1 MVISRP
7 LDWINCTPLS
17 TSNCAGIITQL
28 VIHLS
33 HPLFTPRTVSRYNRA
48 MPKILVVDDEPPII
62 DVLVYNLKQSGYDT
76 VIARDGEQA
85 VTLAKR
91 EQPDLII
98 LDLMLPKID
107 GLEVYRIVRRD
118 SDVPVIMLTARDAE
132 IDRVVGL
139 ELGADDYV
147 VKPFSVR
154 ELMVRVKNVLRRSIP
169 RPIES
174 AAPDRICVDALTLDV
189 ARHEAR
195 WGNDLIELTA
205 LEFAMLHTLA
215 RHADQV
221 LSREQLLE
229 LVWGYD
235 YHDDLRVVDAVI
247 KRLRA
252 KLREAALDVED
263 HRHRAWRG
271 LQTGLAAGVV
281 VMRRPPSAISRRLL
295 STKPATRAFQHLP
308 SICPCPWRSHGG
320 PLGAIDG
327 KRR

>member
-1 MVISRP
+1 MS
-7 LDWINCTPLS
+7 
-17 TSNCAGIITQL
+17 
-28 VIHLS
+28 
-33 HPLFTPRTVSRYNRA
+33 
-48 MPKILVVDDEPPII
+48 KILIVDDEPPII
-62 DVLVYNLKQSGYDT
+62 DVLAYNLKQSGYD
-76 VIARDGEQA
+76 VAIARDGEQA
-85 VTLAKR
+85 VTLAKL

-98 LDLMLPKID
+98 LDLMLPRID

-169 RPIES
+169 RPIEP
-174 AAPDRICVDALTLDV
+174 AAPDRIHVAELSLDV
-189 ARHEAR
+189 VRHEAR
-195 WGNDLIELTA
+195 WGSDLLELTA

-221 LSREQLLE
+221 LSREQLLD

-252 KLREAALDVED
+252 KLRDAAPEVEVIVTV
-263 HRHRAWRG
+263 RG
-271 LQTGLAAGVV
+271 VGYKLASQ
-281 VMRRPPSAISRRLL
+281 PENI
-295 STKPATRAFQHLP
+295 
-308 SICPCPWRSHGG
+308 
-320 PLGAIDG
+320 
-327 KRR
+327 